1 MIGMHTVTTI
11 NIATILIP
19 ISFLITSIGIDT
31 TFDSTIRIILFK
43 GSCTH
48 MTIKLFRPKYAKYCP
63 PIIAILSI
71 PKEIMT
77 THRLPMP

>member
-63 PIIAILSI
+63 PHNRKFIYS
-71 PKEIMT
+71 KRNNDHT
-77 THRLPMP
+77 